1 MIHHFLL
8 DANLPAKFYIR
19 NVWKRQ
25 LIVVILSS
33 VICVSGMFSVK
44 LRAIFSMKQ
53 LLVDMDGVLAD
64 VYSQFLRLERE
75 ETGVSLAPESLHGK
89 LEAEAF
95 PHYEQHV
102 HSKDFF
108 RMAPVMPGSIE
119 GLRYLNDKYK
129 VVVVSSAMEF
139 PDSLFEKRMWMAE
152 FYPFISWTQLVF
164 CGDKSVIRGEI
175 MIDDHPKNLNH
186 FPGRKILFTQPH
198 NLLLPDHTWQR
209 VSNWKELL
217 RIL

>member
-1 MIHHFLL
+1 MT
-8 DANLPAKFYIR
+8 
-19 NVWKRQ
+19 
-25 LIVVILSS
+25 VVILSS
-33 VICVSGMFSVK
+33 VICVSGMFSVQ
-44 LRAIFSMKQ
+44 LRAIFSMEQ

-75 ETGVSLAPESLHGK
+75 ETGVHLPPASLRGK

-95 PHYEQHV
+95 PHYEKHV

-108 RMAPVMPGSIE
+108 RTAPVMSGSVE
-119 GLRYLNDKYK
+119 GLRYLNEKYK

-175 MIDDHPKNLNH
+175 MIDDHPKNLNY
-186 FPGRKILFTQPH
+186 FQGRKILFTQPH
-198 NLLLPDHTWQR
+198 NLLLPDETWQR
-209 VSNWKELL
+209 VSNWEELL

>member
-1 MIHHFLL
+1 ME
-8 DANLPAKFYIR
+8 
-19 NVWKRQ
+19 
-25 LIVVILSS
+25 
-33 VICVSGMFSVK
+33 
-44 LRAIFSMKQ
+44 Q

-75 ETGVSLAPESLHGK
+75 ETGVHLPPASLRGK

-95 PHYEQHV
+95 PHYEKHV

-108 RMAPVMPGSIE
+108 RTAPVMSGSVE
-119 GLRYLNDKYK
+119 GLRYLNEKYK

-175 MIDDHPKNLNH
+175 MIDDHPKNLNY

-198 NLLLPDHTWQR
+198 NLLLPDETWQR
-209 VSNWKELL
+209 VSNWEELL